1 MSERTD
7 SCPVER
13 SVCVDRGIGRKRYLR
28 RVDLRLVEYFIS
40 VVDCGGV
47 TKAANQLYI
56 AQPSLSQAV
65 RTLEREVGAEL
76 FDRSGRSMTL
86 TPAGKV
92 FEVGARA
99 VIRDAARARAGVAAV
114 RDLRAGRLRIAADS
128 AMALDP
134 LPAAAALLQE
144 RHPGIQLSIT
154 EPESPSEIVADVRL
168 GRAEIGLTYL
178 DVDTGPLITVPFGDQ
193 ELGLATAEDRA
204 AGLPNPFPL
213 DRLHEIPLVLGNREG
228 TGDNA
233 VDAAIRSSGATVVVR
248 TAFRQA
254 AWELLQLGV
263 GAAILPVDFARD
275 RIRRVAAI
283 PTDPPLS
290 RPIGAVHRKTPL
302 SPAAKAFMRVVR
314 QPLTQPTPVH
324 NR

>member
-1 MSERTD
+1 MRRVTAGS
-7 SCPVER
+7 
-13 SVCVDRGIGRKRYLR
+13 GRRYGQP
-28 RVDLRLVEYFIS
+28 VDLRLVEYFIA
-40 VVDCGGV
+40 VVDFGGV

-56 AQPSLSQAV
+56 AQPSLSQAI

-99 VIRDAARARAGVAAV
+99 VMRDAARARASVAAV
-114 RDLRAGRLRIAADS
+114 RDLRSGRLSIAADS

-134 LPAAAALLQE
+134 LPAAAAELQE
-144 RHPGIQLSIT
+144 RYPNIQLSIT

-168 GRAEIGLTYL
+168 GRAEVGLTYL

-193 ELGLATAEDRA
+193 ELGLVIAEDQA
-204 AGLPNPFPL
+204 VDLPSPFPL
-213 DRLHEIPLVLGNREG
+213 DRLHEISLVLGNREG

-233 VDAAIRSSGATVVVR
+233 VDLAIRCSGATVIVR

-254 AWELLQLGV
+254 AWELVQLGV
-263 GAAILPVDFARD
+263 GAAVLPIDFARD
-275 RIRRVAAI
+275 RIRRTTVI

-314 QPLTQPTPVH
+314 QPLTQPTPGQD
-324 NR
+324 R